1 MEPIDGED
9 TVIRPSVPA
18 IVAPG
23 IHSPGVLDPGVLD
36 DDTVIRER
44 APVADAP
51 ADAVPELAPH
61 ALIEPPRIGTQRLSE
76 PPRPV
81 EPISGLEP
89 DTFHRFR
96 VNTHEP
102 ISLDK
107 PALLGRKPVAPRI
120 PTGRPPRLV
129 RVPSPRR
136 EVSGTHLELSQH
148 GNRVVVTDLRSTN
161 GTLVTIPGAETLKL
175 RQGESVVVSTG
186 TVVDIGDGNVVEILP
201 VPRIVPSNL

>member
-1 MEPIDGED
+1 MEPIDAED
-9 TVIRPSVPA
+9 TVIRSAVPA
-18 IVAPG
+18 IVD
-23 IHSPGVLDPGVLD
+23 HGVVD
-36 DDTVIRER
+36 DDTIIRGR

-51 ADAVPELAPH
+51 ADAVHEPGQH
-61 ALIEPPRIGTQRLSE
+61 ALVEPPRSGTQRLSE
-76 PPRPV
+76 PPRPG
-81 EPISGLEP
+81 EPITAVET

-129 RVPSPRR
+129 RVPSPRH

-186 TVVDIGDGNVVEILP
+186 TVVDIGDGNVVEILSG
-201 VPRIVPSNL
+201 PRILPSNL